1 MGEPALN
8 RPASRGSGCGI
19 EAVLHTSVATLYSNL
34 VTRPTGHAVR
44 HAIEQQIAEA
54 GGACLSILDFSQVGV
69 LDFSCADEIIAK
81 LLAKYRNSDR
91 PCEAFF
97 VLQGVAE
104 HHKEPIETVLQRR
117 NLLLVAVEHGRP
129 VLWGPAPVRLRK
141 AWEWLGRTGRTFS
154 DQFAL
159 AEGLNQNT
167 ASAWLR
173 RLVNWRVAILEESDC
188 FASLSALLAE
198 PKTEAHYGLRV

>member
-1 MGEPALN
+1 MGEPAMN
-8 RPASRGSGCGI
+8 QPAIKGMSGGI
-19 EAVLHTSVATLYSNL
+19 EAVLHTSVATLYNNL

-54 GGACLSILDFSQVGV
+54 GGTCLSILDFSQVGV
-69 LDFSCADEIIAK
+69 IDFSCADEIIAK
-81 LLAKYRNSDR
+81 LLAKYRDSDR
-91 PCEAFF
+91 PSEAFF

-141 AWEWLGRTGRTFS
+141 AWDWLGQTGRTFS
-154 DQFAL
+154 EQFAS

-173 RLVNWRVAILEESDC
+173 RLVNWRVAILEGGEC
-188 FASLSALLAE
+188 FASLPALLAE
-198 PKTEAHYGLRV
+198 PTALKVWITR